1 MGIPT
6 NPLYIVICVG
16 TAIGRPQIHNQI
28 RGFSKG
34 CAPAP
39 LFLFCFVF
47 LVFSSTLSANILCY
61 NENKFCSKGDRS

>member
-16 TAIGRPQIHNQI
+16 TTIGRPQIHNQI

-34 CAPAP
+34 CAPAA
-39 LFLFCFVF
+39 LFFILFCF
-47 LVFSSTLSANILCY
+47 FSFFFDT
-61 NENKFCSKGDRS
+61 FCKSFVL